1 MARRKR
7 GRDIDGWVVLDKP
20 LGLSSAAATNRVR
33 KALDAR
39 KAGHGGTLDP
49 MATGVLPV
57 ALGEATKTVA
67 WCQDGAKS
75 YQFTIRWGE
84 NRATDDAEGEVAETS
99 DMRPGRDRIEAALAA
114 FRGEILQLP
123 PSYSAL
129 KVDGRR
135 AYKLARAGE
144 APSLAPRRVTVERL
158 ELVEIP
164 DPDHARFELDCG
176 KGTYVRALARDLAA
190 VLGACGHVASLRRTR
205 VGPFDID
212 RAISLETLIDLG
224 HSPALSG
231 HLLPVEA
238 ALDDIPA
245 LSLTETAATRLT
257 CGQAIQVP
265 EQVSGTVR
273 ATASGRLVAIAE
285 VADGSVRP
293 LRVFNLERKRSHDV
307 DHGRT

>member
-1 MARRKR
+1 MSRRRK
-7 GRDIDGWVVLDKP
+7 GQDIDGWVVLDKP
-20 LGLSSAAATNRVR
+20 LGLSSTQATARVR
-33 KALDAR
+33 GILGAR

-49 MATGVLPV
+49 MATGILPV

-67 WCQDGAKS
+67 WCQDGKKS
-75 YQFTIRWGE
+75 YRFTLRWGE
-84 NRATDDAEGEVAETS
+84 DRDTDDSEGEITATS
-99 DMRPGRDRIEAALAA
+99 DVRPDAVQIAAAIKQ
-114 FRGEILQLP
+114 FEGQIHQLP
-123 PSYSAL
+123 PRYSAL

-135 AYKLARAGE
+135 AYDLARAGKV
-144 APSLAPRRVTVERL
+144 PSLRPRRVLIERL
-158 ELVEIP
+158 DLIETP
-164 DPDHARFELDCG
+164 DADHAIFELDCG

-190 VLGACGHVASLRRTR
+190 VLGTCGHVATLRRTR
-205 VGPFDID
+205 VGPFDLD
-212 RAISLETLIDLG
+212 RAISLETLEQFG

-245 LSLTETAATRLT
+245 LTLSETAATRLT

-265 EQVSGTVR
+265 GEKSGTVR

-285 VADGSVRP
+285 VADGAVRP
-293 LRVFNLERKRSHDV
+293 LRVFNLDKKRSHDV

>member
-1 MARRKR
+1 MGARRK
-7 GRDIDGWVVLDKP
+7 GQDIDGWVVLDKP
-20 LGLSSAAATNRVR
+20 VGLSSAAATNRVR
-33 KALDAR
+33 KAFDAR

-75 YQFTIRWGE
+75 YAFTIRWGE
-84 NRATDDAEGEVAETS
+84 NRSTEDAEGEVTATS
-99 DMRPGRDRIEAALAA
+99 PVRPDRARIEAALAD
-114 FRGEILQLP
+114 FRGEIMQLP
-123 PSYSAL
+123 PRYSAL

-135 AYKLARAGE
+135 AYDLARAGKDPALE
-144 APSLAPRRVTVERL
+144 PRRVQIERV
-158 ELVEIP
+158 ELVDIP
-164 DPDHARFELDCG
+164 DPDHADFELDCG

-190 VLGACGHVASLRRTR
+190 ALGACGHVSQLRRTR
-205 VGPFDID
+205 VGPFEIGQ
-212 RAISLETLIDLG
+212 AISLETLGDLG

-231 HLLPVEA
+231 HLLPVET

-245 LSLTETAATRLT
+245 LPLTETAATRLT
-257 CGQAIQVP
+257 HGQAIQVP
-265 EQVSGTVR
+265 GQESGTVR

-285 VADGSVRP
+285 VADGAVRP
-293 LRVFNLERKRSHDV
+293 LRVFNLDRERSHDV

>member
-1 MARRKR
+1 MGRRRK
-7 GRDIDGWVVLDKP
+7 GLDIDGWVVLDKP
-20 LGLSSAAATNRVR
+20 LGLSSASAANRVR
-33 KALDAR
+33 ASMEAR

-49 MATGVLPV
+49 LATGVLPV

-75 YQFTIRWGE
+75 YEFTICWGE
-84 NRATDDAEGEVAETS
+84 NRDTDDSEGEVTATS
-99 DMRPGRDRIEAALAA
+99 PARPERGQIEAALED
-114 FRGEILQLP
+114 FVGTIHQLP
-123 PSYSAL
+123 PRYSAI
-129 KVDGRR
+129 KVDGKR
-135 AYKLARAGE
+135 AYDLARAGKV
-144 APSLAPRRVTVERL
+144 PSLRPRRVVIERL
-158 ELVEIP
+158 ALVDVP
-164 DPDHARFELDCG
+164 DKDHACFEMGCG

-190 VLGACGHVASLRRTR
+190 KLGACGYVAALRRTR
-205 VGPFDID
+205 VGPFHID
-212 RAISLETLIDLG
+212 QAISLETLAELR

-231 HLLPVEA
+231 HLLPVET

-257 CGQAIQVP
+257 CGQAIQVS

-285 VADGSVRP
+285 VADGAVRP
-293 LRVFNLERKRSHDV
+293 LRVFNLEKKRSHDV

>member
-1 MARRKR
+1 MARRRK
-7 GRDIDGWVVLDKP
+7 GLDIDGWIVLDKP
-20 LGLSSAAATNRVR
+20 LGLSSATAANRVR
-33 KALDAR
+33 GILEAR

-49 MATGVLPV
+49 LATGILPV

-75 YQFTIRWGE
+75 YRFTIRWGE
-84 NRATDDAEGEVAETS
+84 NRDTDDAEGAVTAS
-99 DMRPGRDRIEAALAA
+99 SPARPGADQIAAALKGFIGA
-114 FRGEILQLP
+114 IHQLP
-123 PSYSAL
+123 PRYSAV
-129 KVDGRR
+129 KVDGKR
-135 AYKLARAGE
+135 AYDLARAGKV
-144 APSLAPRRVTVERL
+144 PSLRPRRVVIERL
-158 ELVEIP
+158 ELVDMP
-164 DPDHARFELDCG
+164 DPDHATFELDCG

-190 VLGACGHVASLRRTR
+190 VLGTCGYVAALRRTR
-205 VGPFDID
+205 VGPFRLDQ
-212 RAISLETLIDLG
+212 AISLETLADLR

-245 LSLTETAATRLT
+245 LPLTETAATRLT

-265 EQVSGTVR
+265 GQESGTVR

-285 VADGSVRP
+285 VADGAVRP
-293 LRVFNLERKRSHDV
+293 LRVFNLEKKRSHDV

>member
-1 MARRKR
+1 MGRRRK
-7 GRDIDGWVVLDKP
+7 GKDIDGWVVLDKP
-20 LGLSSAAATNRVR
+20 LGLSSTQATARVR
-33 KALDAR
+33 GILGAR

-49 MATGVLPV
+49 MATGILPV

-67 WCQDGAKS
+67 WCQDGKKS
-75 YQFTIRWGE
+75 YCFTLRWGE
-84 NRATDDAEGEVAETS
+84 DRDTDDSEGEVTATS
-99 DMRPGRDRIEAALAA
+99 DIRPDAAQISAA
-114 FRGEILQLP
+114 IKQFEGQIHQLP
-123 PSYSAL
+123 PRFSAL

-135 AYKLARAGE
+135 AYELARAGKV
-144 APSLAPRRVTVERL
+144 PSLRPRRVLVERL
-158 ELVEIP
+158 ELIEVT
-164 DPDHARFELDCG
+164 DPDHAVFELDCG

-190 VLGACGHVASLRRTR
+190 ALGTCGHVATLRRTR
-205 VGPFDID
+205 VGPFRLD
-212 RAISLETLIDLG
+212 RAISLETLEQFG

-245 LSLTETAATRLT
+245 LTLSETAATRLT

-265 EQVSGTVR
+265 GEKSGTVR

-285 VADGSVRP
+285 VADGAVRP
-293 LRVFNLERKRSHDV
+293 LRVFNLDKKRSHDV

>member
-1 MARRKR
+1 MGRRRK
-7 GRDIDGWVVLDKP
+7 GRDIDGWIVLDKP
-20 LGLSSAAATNRVR
+20 IGLSSASATNRAR
-33 KALDAR
+33 AILEAR

-49 MATGVLPV
+49 MATGILPV

-75 YQFTIRWGE
+75 YRFTVRWGE
-84 NRATDDAEGEVAETS
+84 NRASEDVEGEVTAIS
-99 DMRPGRDRIEAALAA
+99 DARPSPNAIEAALDS
-114 FRGEILQLP
+114 FRGRIQQVP
-123 PSYSAL
+123 PRYSAL
-129 KVDGRR
+129 KVDGQR
-135 AYKLARAGE
+135 AYALARAGKE
-144 APSLAPRRVTVERL
+144 PRLLSRTVTIDRL
-158 ELVEIP
+158 ELVDTP
-164 DPDHARFELDCG
+164 DPDHASFEVDCG

-190 VLGACGHVASLRRTR
+190 VLGVCGHVSALRRTR
-205 VGPFDID
+205 VGPFRLD
-212 RAISLETLIDLG
+212 RAISLESLCDLG

-245 LSLTETAATRLT
+245 LPLTETAATRLT

-265 EQVSGTVR
+265 GQESGTVR

-285 VADGSVRP
+285 VADGAVRP
-293 LRVFNLERKRSHDV
+293 LRVFNLEKKRSHDV